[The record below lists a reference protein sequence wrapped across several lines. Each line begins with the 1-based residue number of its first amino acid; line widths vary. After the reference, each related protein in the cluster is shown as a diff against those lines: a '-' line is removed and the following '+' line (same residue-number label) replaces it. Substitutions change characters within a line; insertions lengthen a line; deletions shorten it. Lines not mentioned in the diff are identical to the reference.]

1 VASAEAVE
9 AEQDKVPAEVVVEV
23 LAAVVA
29 ATFWTAFPPYETAAA
44 LAAAA
49 VVSFQAP
56 AEVVAIPLPLVVP
69 AIVLAEGF
77 QVVVTT

>member
-1 VASAEAVE
+1 VAEAD
-9 AEQDKVPAEVVVEV
+9 QDKVPAAVAVAALAEAEVV
-23 LAAVVA
+23 
-29 ATFWTAFPPYETAAA
+29 TGWTAFPPYETAAA